1 MYIIFISKIRI
12 LVNIFNGLYY
22 ALAHKGL
29 SGPHLFAESMVN
41 MERGSKFLIGVMSQ
55 VLIWVEGDVFDPKDK
70 AYQSI
75 RNVRS
80 LHSHIGKK
88 MNEREKRVEGQ
99 DVLWVNQLGN
109 SFNILNK
116 ILESESEALR
126 NVL

>member
-1 MYIIFISKIRI
+1 MISKFRI

-29 SGPHLFAESMVN
+29 SGPHLFNDTLAN
-41 MERGSKFLIGVMSQ
+41 MERGSKFLIGVMGQ
-55 VLIWVEGDVFDPKDK
+55 ILIWVTGDVFDPKDK

-80 LHSHIGKK
+80 IHSHIGKK
-88 MNEREKRVEGQ
+88 MNEKEGKVEGK

-109 SFNILNK
+109 
-116 ILESESEALR
+116 
-126 NVL
+126 